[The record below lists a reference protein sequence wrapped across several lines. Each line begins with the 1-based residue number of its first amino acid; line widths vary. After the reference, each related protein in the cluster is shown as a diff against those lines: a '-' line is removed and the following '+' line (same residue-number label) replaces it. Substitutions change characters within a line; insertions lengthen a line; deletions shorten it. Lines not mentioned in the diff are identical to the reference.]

1 MHRDPTP
8 LDLSD
13 VPRPVRLQQ
22 LLIVELL
29 RPPRAGE
36 FVEQLA
42 WKIGEPP
49 ADAGQA
55 ANELVEKGLATRQ
68 GDFLAASRAALE
80 LDQLWPLAL

>member
-1 MHRDPTP
+1 MPSDPTH
-8 LDLSD
+8 LDARD

-22 LLIVELL
+22 VLLLELL
-29 RPPRAGE
+29 EPPMAGD

-42 WKIGEPP
+42 WRIGEPP
-49 ADAGQA
+49 ADADQA
-55 ANELVEKGLATRQ
+55 ADQLVEKGLATRQ